1 LARLRSSWQQTDLTL
16 DPALLRA
23 GRLDRKIEIPL
34 PNEAGRLEVLKI
46 HAASVQKEGEID
58 FESVVKMSDGLN
70 GADLRNV
77 VTEAGLFAIKDYR
90 DAVNQD
96 DFNKAVR
103 KVAESKKLEGKLGK
117 WTNSNYPY
125 NLECFANP
133 HFSRVREALEKLRRH
148 CIRKGVLHQR
158 RRHRRAKV

>member
-1 LARLRSSWQQTDLTL
+1 
-16 DPALLRA
+16 
-23 GRLDRKIEIPL
+23 
-34 PNEAGRLEVLKI
+34 
-46 HAASVQKEGEID
+46 
-58 FESVVKMSDGLN
+58 VVKMSDGLN

-117 WTNSNYPY
+117 RLFPGDLSTLMY
-125 NLECFANP
+125 CANID
-133 HFSRVREALEKLRRH
+133 FSRVREALESTIQFCIGWAHYTESAAMDVRKCKCIIQASISLIHEKALSNSHFSLEQCWSLRDRND
-148 CIRKGVLHQR
+148 RSL
-158 RRHRRAKV
+158 